1 MRAAQNERSLVPS
14 KQTGRNRLC
23 VHLLAEAAGS
33 SYADMK
39 LRLNHIAMGM
49 LPLLSPITD
58 LIGRRRNACGGLVR
72 AAGLEPARHEATR
85 F

>member
-1 MRAAQNERSLVPS
+1 MPR

-23 VHLLAEAAGS
+23 VHLLAEAAGA

-39 LRLNHIAMGM
+39 LRFNHIAMGM
-49 LPLLSPITD
+49 LPSLSPITD
-58 LIGRRRNACGGLVR
+58 LIGRIRRNASGRLVR